1 MENELNSQYFIN
13 LEIINKRTLIPSS
26 SYEIMCKNCNLRWTQ
41 STLQHEENGIK
52 NKCKNCNKETQIK
65 VINQRNKYDDFTILL
80 EDIVKNLGQKFLE
93 NEMKNIENSLN
104 PFKKNI
110 LQKVNIDKIDQTKF
124 FDDLCDKIK
133 NDEYFS
139 IRYNSLQK
147 DCKTKVKKNQFETIL
162 EGLKILFHKKK
173 DLLAYFLLINRNYYG
188 IKDVEFVFYDNNGRK
203 CLDENDKLLNFSY
216 DDYKLKIGLNNNN
229 FMNSEWND
237 DKVKSKS
244 YKLNLT
250 EKHTDAN
257 IENIKGRAKIL
268 EEQNLFDEREV
279 LEEENESII
288 EKQDSIT
295 INQNSF
301 INDIKLLNLDKDNDD
316 FLNERI
322 KDLDYQKE
330 KFKSEIIKI
339 DNYNHQEII
348 QRLNHNSKKYNLFQ
362 LEKYEK
368 IYSNHEK
375 ILLYLKRNK
384 ELFNEI
390 EYQSCLESEIR
401 HHEVIFIFILV

>member
-203 CLDENDKLLNFSY
+203 CLDENDKLLNF
-216 DDYKLKIGLNNNN
+216 
-229 FMNSEWND
+229 
-237 DKVKSKS
+237 
-244 YKLNLT
+244 
-250 EKHTDAN
+250 
-257 IENIKGRAKIL
+257 R
-268 EEQNLFDEREV
+268 QRR
-279 LEEENESII
+279 
-288 EKQDSIT
+288 
-295 INQNSF
+295 SF
-301 INDIKLLNLDKDNDD
+301 
-316 FLNERI
+316 
-322 KDLDYQKE
+322 
-330 KFKSEIIKI
+330 
-339 DNYNHQEII
+339 
-348 QRLNHNSKKYNLFQ
+348 
-362 LEKYEK
+362 
-368 IYSNHEK
+368 
-375 ILLYLKRNK
+375 
-384 ELFNEI
+384 
-390 EYQSCLESEIR
+390 
-401 HHEVIFIFILV
+401 